1 MKVMSGSRRS
11 VTTAPGPGVSPSS
24 SAGGEPLR
32 RGVDGDVDAA
42 AAAVAEPVPAA
53 KEAVPGQQQDKH
65 DDDHGEDS
73 DHASGRPV
81 ASLAAQSRRFQMA
94 HLLAITIG
102 RWAPVELVPELRTS
116 GARPPPSEIG
126 AWGWRRARS

>member
-1 MKVMSGSRRS
+1 MIPPS
-11 VTTAPGPGVSPSS
+11 AAPGVSPSS
-24 SAGGEPLR
+24 SAGGEPVR

-65 DDDHGEDS
+65 NDDHGEDS
-73 DHASGRPV
+73 DNAGGRPV
-81 ASLAAQSRRFQMA
+81 AGLAAQSRRFQMA

-102 RWAPVELVPELRTS
+102 RWAPVELVPELRT
-116 GARPPPSEIG
+116 
-126 AWGWRRARS
+126 

>member
-42 AAAVAEPVPAA
+42 AAAAAEPVPGG

-73 DHASGRPV
+73 DHAGGGPV
-81 ASLAAQSRRFQMA
+81 ALPAAQSRRCQMA
-94 HLLAITIG
+94 QLLALTI
-102 RWAPVELVPELRTS
+102 
-116 GARPPPSEIG
+116 
-126 AWGWRRARS
+126 RR